1 MSSMRTKP
9 QSRRG
14 AAFWLTEQD
23 GALLRSVAKAE
34 DRPLTM
40 TLRRALEAYAAQSRE
55 YQEGRRQLRRA
66 AKEEA
71 QHEQA

>member
-1 MSSMRTKP
+1 MKTKP
-9 QSRRG
+9 HPRRG

-55 YQEGRRQLRRA
+55 YQEGERQSRRA
-66 AKEEA
+66 AKKEA
-71 QHEQA
+71 QNVEA